1 MLAGG
6 NWFSDT
12 DRCSA
17 GGAAST
23 WPFSAVGSRILPD
36 SSGHVS
42 RHLRSRIYGLLL
54 RGGPSIAVLVSAMDV
69 AASAPNGGSVSTMD
83 RRRFLKVSGGA
94 LIGATVF
101 LESGVNLLSAQEGV
115 DNPLLEYP
123 SRDWEQILRDQYAY
137 DGSFTF
143 VCAPNDTHMCR
154 LRAFTQ
160 NGVVKRIE
168 QNYDGSSYSDPQGN
182 RSSVAWN
189 PRGCPKG
196 FTLHQRVYGPYRA
209 KYPMVREGWKEWADD
224 GFPSLSDDPSLRD
237 QYRFT
242 TRGDD
247 DFVRLSWDEVN
258 SYMALGLKAVAE
270 TYSGD
275 EGRRRLL
282 EADGYEPEMLEFWEE
297 SGVRTMKLGSSLP
310 LHGVAGKF
318 SLFRFAN
325 VLGLLDADVRGV
337 SENEAVAARD
347 WSEYTWR
354 GDQAPGFP
362 FVHGLQTTEVD
373 MNDMRNSKLLLI
385 VGKNLVE
392 NKMPDSHWSQ
402 EAIERGGKVVTIA
415 PEYSAQSSKSDYW
428 IPVRAGLSDTALML
442 GLAKG
447 LIDRDAID
455 HVFLKRFTDMPLLV
469 RLDTLQRLR
478 ADEIILD
485 YRSDLDADAP
495 SFTLHGMT
503 PTQHRRNGDRVIFDN
518 TSGQLRAINREDIG
532 TRLKTKQIDPA
543 LDYEGTVTL
552 LDGSEVEVISV
563 LSMYR
568 RHLDDYD
575 IDSVVE
581 MTGAPKNLVEQLLD
595 DMINLSPVAIHVGEG
610 INHYFHA
617 TLHNRATYLLA
628 MLLGSIGVPG
638 GGVSTWAGNYKGGV
652 FHAAPWFGPGVG
664 GFVNEDPFHPLT
676 DPTARYSSS
685 TARHLI
691 HGEDV
696 SYWGNGDQPLI
707 VDTPEDGRR
716 VFTGKTH
723 MPTPT
728 KLFWYNNAN
737 LINQAKWHYEL
748 VKNVN
753 PKVDMIIDQQIE
765 WTGSAE
771 FADVVL
777 PANSWMESETWE
789 MAASCSNPFLQ
800 VWKGGIEP
808 LNDTRDDLA
817 IFAGVADALHDLTGD
832 ERFSQ
837 YFMFADQPE
846 VYLDRVLAGS
856 FTTEGYT
863 VEDLTAGKYGV
874 PGGALMQYRSYPR
887 IPFKEQVDDDL
898 PFYTDTGRMHAY
910 VDIPEAIEY
919 GENLIVHREAVEAT
933 AYLPNVIVSTSP
945 YLRPRDYGIPVDEMD
960 GDARGVR
967 NIMMSWAEVQATENP
982 LVTAGYEYFC
992 LTPKSR
998 HAVHSSWAVT
1008 DWHWLWSSSFSD
1020 PYRTETRQPG
1030 VGEPA
1035 LHMNPEDGVSLGLAN
1050 GDYVWVDSNPKDR
1063 PYRNAD
1069 VDDSFLDVARLLVR
1083 ATFNPAYPPGV
1094 TMLKHAFYMATPRTV
1109 RAARER
1115 SDGRALADTTG
1126 YQSSFR
1132 SGSQQSI
1139 TRGWSPPMHQT
1150 DSLFHKKAGAFGF
1163 IYGFDVDNHAINT
1176 VPKETMV
1183 RITKAE
1189 DGGLGGTGKW
1199 VRGLPGSMPATEDDL
1214 MNAYLAGELTVVRGS

>member
-1 MLAGG
+1 
-6 NWFSDT
+6 
-12 DRCSA
+12 
-17 GGAAST
+17 
-23 WPFSAVGSRILPD
+23 
-36 SSGHVS
+36 
-42 RHLRSRIYGLLL
+42 
-54 RGGPSIAVLVSAMDV
+54 
-69 AASAPNGGSVSTMD
+69 VSTMD
-83 RRRFLKVSGGA
+83 RREFLRVSGGA
-94 LIGATVF
+94 LVGAAVF
-101 LESGVNLLSAQEGV
+101 LEGGLDLLSAQTGV

-123 SRDWEQILRDQYAY
+123 SRDWEQILRDQYAH

-160 NGVVKRIE
+160 NGVVKRLE
-168 QNYDGSSYSDPQGN
+168 QNYDGDQYGDPQGN
-182 RSSVAWN
+182 TSSVHWN
-189 PRGCPKG
+189 PRGCAKG
-196 FTLHQRVYGPYRA
+196 FTLHQRIYGPYRA

-237 QYRFT
+237 RYRFT

-247 DFVRLSWDEVN
+247 GFVRVSWDEAN
-258 SYMALGLKAVAE
+258 SYMARGLQAIAE
-270 TYSGD
+270 TYSGE

-282 EADGYEPEMLEFWEE
+282 DADGYEPEMLEFWEG

-310 LHGVAGKF
+310 LHGVASLF

-325 VLGLLDADVRGV
+325 GLGLLDAAVRGV
-337 SENEAVAARD
+337 GESEAVGARD

-362 FVHGLQTTEVD
+362 FVHGLQATEVD
-373 MNDMRNSKLLLI
+373 MSDMRHSKLLI
-385 VGKNLVE
+385 VIGKNLVE

-402 EAIERGGKVVTIA
+402 EALERGAKMVAII
-415 PEYSAQSSKSDYW
+415 PEYSAQSTKADYW

-447 LIDRDAID
+447 LMDRDAID
-455 HVFLKRFTDMPLLV
+455 RPFLKRFTDMPLLV
-469 RLDTLQRLR
+469 RLDTLKRLH
-478 ADEIILD
+478 ADEVFAD
-485 YRSDLDADAP
+485 YASDLDPAGP
-495 SFTLHGMT
+495 SFALHGMT
-503 PTQHRRNGDRVIFDN
+503 AQQHERNGDRVVFDA
-518 TSGQLRAINREDIG
+518 TSGELRAINREDVG
-532 TRLKTKQIDPA
+532 NRLEDKGIDPT

-552 LDGSEVEVISV
+552 VDGSTVEVMSV
-563 LSMYR
+563 MSMYR
-568 RHLDDYD
+568 VHLADYD
-575 IDSVVE
+575 IDSVVD
-581 MTGAPKNLVEQLLD
+581 MTGTPKHLIERLLD
-595 DMINLSPVAIHVGEG
+595 DMTTLSPVALHVGEG
-610 INHYFHA
+610 VNHYFHA
-617 TLHNRATYLLA
+617 TLHNRATYLVG
-628 MLLGSIGVPG
+628 MLLGSVGVPG

-652 FHAAPWFGPGVG
+652 FQAASWFGEGVG

-676 DPTARYSSS
+676 DPLARYTSE
-685 TARHLI
+685 TGRHMI
-691 HGEDV
+691 HGEDT
-696 SYWGNGDQPLI
+696 SYWGFGDRPLV

-716 VFTGKTH
+716 VFTGVTH
-723 MPTPT
+723 LPTPT
-728 KLFWYNNAN
+728 KLIWYNNAN

-748 VKNVN
+748 IKNVN
-753 PKVDMIIDQQIE
+753 PKVDLIVDQQIE

-777 PANSWMESETWE
+777 PANSWMENQTWE
-789 MAASCSNPFLQ
+789 MGASCSNPFLQ

-808 LNDTRDDLA
+808 LNDTRDDIA
-817 IFAGVADALHDLTGD
+817 IFAGVADALAELIGD
-832 ERFSQ
+832 DRFSQ
-837 YFMFADQPE
+837 LFMFADRPE

-863 VEDLTAGKYGV
+863 VADLTAGRYGV

-887 IPFKEQVDDDL
+887 IPFKEQIDDSL

-933 AYLPNVIVSTSP
+933 PYLPNVIVSTSP
-945 YLRPRDYGIPVDEMD
+945 YLRPRDYGIALDELD
-960 GDARGVR
+960 GDARSVR
-967 NIMMSWAEVQATENP
+967 NTMMSWAEVKATENP
-982 LVTAGYEYFC
+982 LFAEGYRYLC

-1008 DWHWLWSSSFSD
+1008 DWHWLWSSNFSD
-1020 PYRTETRQPG
+1020 PYRTETRAPG

-1035 LHMNPEDGVSLGLAN
+1035 IHMNPDDARSLGIVN

-1069 VDDSFLDVARLLVR
+1069 EDKSFLDVSRLLVR
-1083 ATFNPAYPPGV
+1083 ATYNPAYPVGV

-1109 RAARER
+1109 RAAFER
-1115 SDGRALADTTG
+1115 ADGRALAETTG

-1139 TRGWSPPMHQT
+1139 TRGWAPPMHQT

-1176 VPKETMV
+1176 VPKETVV

-1189 DGGLGGTGKW
+1189 DGGLGGSGAWTRGKS
-1199 VRGLPGSMPATEDDL
+1199 GSTPGDEDEA
-1214 MNAYLAGELTVVRGS
+1214 MHAYLAGELTIVKGS